1 LNHRARRDS
10 DGSIDAS
17 ASLAA
22 RFGVVGPKRANHGS
36 DVRPMGLVKQPYAR
50 ESRTDRV
57 GLFDELAL
65 SNVKAGCGQPERER
79 ERGERV
85 RHHRADA

>member
-1 LNHRARRDS
+1 
-10 DGSIDAS
+10 
-17 ASLAA
+17 
-22 RFGVVGPKRANHGS
+22 
-36 DVRPMGLVKQPYAR
+36 MGLVKQPYAR